1 MGNADTK
8 LHFRKA
14 VIQLT
19 TKTQPVDVA
28 DDVSKSMGVQ
38 AELHLFWMFNLL
50 GSKKWSKKTFD
61 PQIHNYSNYII
72 VFRAAGTYGDLGTS
86 ANHLWQIA

>member
-28 DDVSKSMGVQ
+28 DDVSNNSMGVQ
-38 AELHLFWMFNLL
+38 AELHLFWMLTDYTNHIRL
-50 GSKKWSKKTFD
+50 SI
-61 PQIHNYSNYII
+61 PINYIGPHHNFWSDVLTFI
-72 VFRAAGTYGDLGTS
+72 RGDQKNTFKK
-86 ANHLWQIA
+86 AVV

>member
-1 MGNADTK
+1 MLSTKVSDNIWSGKIWEIDWIILSLATVFFKKIMGNADTK

-28 DDVSKSMGVQ
+28 DDVSNSMG
-38 AELHLFWMFNLL
+38 
-50 GSKKWSKKTFD
+50 
-61 PQIHNYSNYII
+61 
-72 VFRAAGTYGDLGTS
+72 YGR
-86 ANHLWQIA
+86 